1 MKSIY
6 IKAPL
11 AWLEQH
17 PIPRWII
24 ANTFGWM
31 FAFILAGLA
40 IKWFSTWLG
49 ITAVF
54 VGGGVI
60 GLIVGGLQ
68 AWSIR
73 PNATAHWMFYSIIG
87 GIIGVIPVFLSAFS
101 LVAGQEIGFGV
112 MGGLYGLSL
121 GGMQSLH
128 YDGEVALIWIL
139 STILASCLCSIIT
152 FTGSFLPLLMGP
164 IVFGSTTGI
173 TLAWLLREKDE

>member
-1 MKSIY
+1 MTPIFTKTI
-6 IKAPL
+6 L
-11 AWLEQH
+11 TWLEQH
-17 PIPRWII
+17 TISRWVIV
-24 ANTFGWM
+24 NTFGWM
-31 FAFILAGLA
+31 LAFIIAGLL
-40 IKWFSTWLG
+40 INWLSVWLG
-49 ITAVF
+49 IVAVF

-73 PNATAHWMFYSIIG
+73 PNAAAHWMFYSIIG

-128 YDGEVALIWIL
+128 YDGEVALIWML
-139 STILASCLCSIIT
+139 STMLASCLCSIIT

-164 IVFGSTTGI
+164 IVFGSITGI